1 MSDEELD
8 DEWLESYK
16 ILENDYNDFY
26 KNTENIEMYFFTSL
40 LTMN

>member
-26 KNTENIEMYFFTSL
+26 KRIQKT
-40 LTMN
+40 